1 MGNYLSL
8 IDNFIFFNQKTWKI
22 VIAMMIKE
30 KKINKNISAIAKQTQ
45 YNVISFTRQD
55 YKKIHAANTEIFH
68 KK

>member
-1 MGNYLSL
+1 MKNCNCN
-8 IDNFIFFNQKTWKI
+8 DDKR
-22 VIAMMIKE
+22 
-30 KKINKNISAIAKQTQ
+30 KKINKNISAIAKQPQ